1 MNSTRSGRS
10 NSSENNLP
18 PVRNAL
24 HPWGRAPQ
32 SSPNSSR
39 ASSTSAPQ
47 PAGGRLT
54 RAPDHR
60 SLAAIGNLGT
70 VLRLPHVHRVS
81 VVSARRNWIAA
92 ATAPARRDRS
102 LRSTGPADSHR
113 HQCFPGPSHSATAA
127 PAARSS
133 SPPQQVAQVRT
144 HRRRRRRG
152 HRGHRARPRRRHRLG
167 SGARQ
172 EHPDPQDAADRP
184 GRPRPVEPRR
194 QPDTRP
200 HRP

>member
-92 ATAPARRDRS
+92 ATAPARHDDSASVFGKPYYDWCVFPPSLWCDRKNNRWFS
-102 LRSTGPADSHR
+102 
-113 HQCFPGPSHSATAA
+113 
-127 PAARSS
+127 
-133 SPPQQVAQVRT
+133 
-144 HRRRRRRG
+144 
-152 HRGHRARPRRRHRLG
+152 
-167 SGARQ
+167 
-172 EHPDPQDAADRP
+172 
-184 GRPRPVEPRR
+184 
-194 QPDTRP
+194 
-200 HRP
+200 